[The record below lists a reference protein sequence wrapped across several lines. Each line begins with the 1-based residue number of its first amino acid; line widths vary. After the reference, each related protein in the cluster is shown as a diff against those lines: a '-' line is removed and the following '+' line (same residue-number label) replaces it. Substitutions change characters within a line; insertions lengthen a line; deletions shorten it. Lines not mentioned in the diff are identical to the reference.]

1 MGFYNDID
9 KEESAQSRGSFARGG
24 RYIALINRVRSGY
37 SKQSSSDYVA
47 VDLTVLKVLS
57 GGDDPKIVGA
67 DGKWA
72 DDPKGRHAEG
82 EDISVMFMSKHLSAK
97 RNYKAFV
104 ASAVGVQ
111 ADDVTPEFCQKV
123 ESDELLSGEV
133 VEINNR
139 VVETK
144 KTGNPFTQVWVQRPV
159 PAKEFAEAL
168 STEIAERFF
177 PGGFDELIAADE

>member
-24 RYIALINRVRSGY
+24 RYFALINRVRSGH
-37 SKQSSSDYVA
+37 SKQQSSDFVA
-47 VDLTVLKVLS
+47 ADLTVLKVLS
-57 GGDDPKIVGA
+57 GGDDPKTV
-67 DGKWA
+67 DNGKWI

-82 EDISVMFMSKHLSAK
+82 EDISVMFMAKHLSAK

-111 ADDVTPEFCQKV
+111 ADDVTPEFCEKV

-133 VEINNR
+133 VELNNR

-144 KTGNPFTQVWVQRPV
+144 KGGAFTQVWVQRPV

-168 STEIAERFF
+168 SPEIAERFF
-177 PGGFDELIAADE
+177 PGGFDELIAAEE